1 MTDALQRLRSGLS
14 PRYDV
19 EREVGRG
26 GMATVFL
33 AVDRKHGRE
42 VAVKVLAPE
51 IAAALGPERFV
62 REIEIAARLSHPH
75 ILPLHDS
82 GESEGLLYYIMPHV
96 EGESLRE
103 RLRRAGRLPPEEAVG
118 IASEVADALSYAHR
132 LGFVHR
138 DVKPENILLT
148 EGHAI
153 LSDFGVAR
161 AVTAAR
167 EETLTEVGSPI
178 GTPAYMSPEQAAGS
192 SQVDGRSD
200 VYSLGVVL
208 HEMLA
213 GETPAAGV
221 RLDRSRP
228 DPTLPHETPDWLARV
243 IERARQPSPEDRF
256 ATAEDLREALLSERA
271 PRRARRPAGRA
282 LALASALGVGGVV
295 LGISLF
301 PERAVPL
308 DPERVLVTVLE
319 NGTGNPRLDRLGDM
333 AADHL
338 VRGLTET
345 RLVRVLDVR
354 NELERGESLAEA
366 GSSRDLAQGL
376 GAGTLLGGRYYRSGD
391 SLFFET
397 QVVDVGTGEARCVV
411 PPAATTAGDEARG
424 VALVKQRV
432 MACMA
437 TLFDPRFAQYEAAA
451 PPPSYEAYQEL
462 VTGEDLFHQ
471 PCGDCPWR
479 AMAHVEKAI
488 AIDSTYTAAWTTL
501 AKMSALMGQCDRVR
515 EIADRLDPV
524 YDRLPPYEHAQ
535 MEATIAACRAD
546 YRTALE
552 AIRSEAAAEP
562 RRAGMTA
569 WIPLFA
575 LLLNR
580 PREALA
586 ALGDVDSTGGDAW
599 QTAAAYHMLGDHER
613 ELEAAKRARRAA
625 PEDLLALQL
634 EMVALAALGRVPD
647 VEKRI
652 EERLDRRLFQPYP
665 GDRPGVL
672 MVRAGM
678 ELRAHGHPREGEA
691 MLQRAV
697 EWYRTQPPDPEP
709 ERRLDPA
716 LALYFAGRWEE
727 ARAELERALVVD
739 PEDFQAQATLGAL
752 AARRGDRRRAMDID
766 AWLASRWRDAEDWSG
781 EKRARLTYA
790 RASIASLLGERERAL
805 SLLRQALEEGFPYI
819 NGGYPSWLEVDPDMD
834 PLRGDPEFQRI
845 MRPKG

>member
-1 MTDALQRLRSGLS
+1 MTDTLSRLSSGLS
-14 PRYDV
+14 PRYEV
-19 EREVGRG
+19 QREVGRG

-33 AVDRKHGRE
+33 AVDRKHGRQ
-42 VAVKVLAPE
+42 VAIKVLAPE
-51 IAAALGPERFV
+51 IAVALGPERFL
-62 REIEIAARLSHPH
+62 REIEIAARLSHPL

-96 EGESLRE
+96 AGESLRE
-103 RLRRAGRLPPEEAVG
+103 RLRRRGPLPPEEAVR
-118 IASEVADALSYAHR
+118 IASEVADALSYAHG
-132 LGFVHR
+132 LGLVHR
-138 DVKPENILLT
+138 DVKPDNILLT
-148 EGHAI
+148 GDHAV

-167 EETLTEVGSPI
+167 EETLTEAGSPI

-192 SQVDGRSD
+192 SKVDGRSD
-200 VYSLGVVL
+200 VYSLGTVL
-208 HEMLA
+208 QEMLA
-213 GETPAAGV
+213 GEAPGVARPGEDKSGASLPEGTP
-221 RLDRSRP
+221 R
-228 DPTLPHETPDWLARV
+228 WLARV
-243 IERARQPSPEDRF
+243 IERAREPSPEDRF
-256 ATAEDLREALLSERA
+256 ESAEGFRTALLSQRV
-271 PRRARRPAGRA
+271 PRRARRPAGRT
-282 LALASALGVGGVV
+282 LALASAVGIAAVA
-295 LGISLF
+295 LGIALLPRGAAS
-301 PERAVPL
+301 L

-319 NGTGNPRLDRLGDM
+319 NGTGDPRLDRLGDM
-333 AADHL
+333 ATDHL

-345 RLVRVLDVR
+345 GLVGVLDVR
-354 NELERGESLAEA
+354 NELEAGET
-366 GSSRDLAQGL
+366 LAQAGPPRELARRL
-376 GAGTLLGGRYYRSGD
+376 GSGTLLGGRYYRSGD

-397 QVVDVGTGEARCVV
+397 QVVDVGTGEARCAVA
-411 PPAATTAGDEARG
+411 PAATAAGDEAGG

-437 TLFDPRFAQYEAAA
+437 TLFDPRFAQYEAAS

-479 AMAHVEKAI
+479 ALAHVEKAI

-515 EIADRLDPV
+515 EIAGRLDPV

-546 YRTALE
+546 YRSALE
-552 AIRSEAAAEP
+552 AVRSAAAAEP

-586 ALGDVDSTGGDAW
+586 ALGEVDSTGGDAW
-599 QTAAAYHMLGDHER
+599 QVAAAYHMLGDHER
-613 ELEAAKRARRAA
+613 ELEAAERARRAA
-625 PEDLLALQL
+625 PDDMLALRV
-634 EMVALAALGRVPD
+634 EMVALAALGRVFD

-652 EERLDRRLFQPYP
+652 EERLDQRLFQPYP
-665 GDRPGVL
+665 ADGPGVL
-672 MVRAGM
+672 MVRAGL
-678 ELRAHGHPREGEA
+678 ELRAHGHPSEGMA
-691 MLQRAV
+691 LLQRAV

-709 ERRLDPA
+709 EHRLEAA

-727 ARAELERALVVD
+727 ARTELERALVED
-739 PEDFQAQATLGAL
+739 PENFQAQATLGAL
-752 AARRGDRRRAMDID
+752 AARRGDRRRAMEVD
-766 AWLASRWRDAEDWSG
+766 AWLASRWRDADDWSG
-781 EKRARLTYA
+781 EERPRLTYA

-805 SLLRQALEEGFPYI
+805 SLIRQAFDEGFPYI